1 MASNRLLVID
11 DMPASSATI
20 GRIARGCGYDTIIT
34 TDADDSR
41 ARIQSW
47 SPTVIVLDLN
57 MPQMD
62 GFQMMSWLAEHQ
74 CKARILIVSGRE
86 QEKLREAEQIG
97 RGLGL
102 SIAGSIQK
110 PMRVETLR
118 TVLREIYVAAGILS
132 AHDLS
137 QALEKREIRLEY
149 QPQIDMRSG
158 IVIGFEA
165 LARWDHPMYG
175 EIPPAVFIPDLEA
188 HEIINDFTLHVLDL
202 AMQDARKWQDLN
214 VRISINVSAAN
225 FSSMLIDQLVEAKC
239 LETGIDIGRITIEVT
254 ESAAMGNTGQI
265 AGCLERLHKL
275 GAQVSID
282 DFGTGFSSLVKLHEL
297 PCSELK
303 IDKSFVE
310 NCMTN
315 SRSSVL
321 VQAMIDM
328 GHSLKKRVVAEGV
341 ENERTMRQ
349 LDAWSCDIA
358 QGFLISKS
366 MPPSQV
372 QQWFEDYASQVRD
385 DWN

>member
-1 MASNRLLVID
+1 
-11 DMPASSATI
+11 
-20 GRIARGCGYDTIIT
+20 
-34 TDADDSR
+34 
-41 ARIQSW
+41 
-47 SPTVIVLDLN
+47 
-57 MPQMD
+57 
-62 GFQMMSWLAEHQ
+62 
-74 CKARILIVSGRE
+74 
-86 QEKLREAEQIG
+86 
-97 RGLGL
+97 
-102 SIAGSIQK
+102 
-110 PMRVETLR
+110 MRVEMLR

-137 QALEKREIRLEY
+137 QALQNREIRLEY

-165 LARWDHPMYG
+165 LARWDHPMHG
-175 EIPPAVFIPDLEA
+175 PIPPAVFIPDMEA

-202 AMQDARKWQDLN
+202 AMQDARQWEDLA

-225 FSSMLIDQLVEAKC
+225 FATMHIDKLVEEKC
-239 LETGIDIGRITIEVT
+239 RETGIDIGRITIEVT
-254 ESAAMGNTGQI
+254 ESAAIGNTGQI
-265 AGCLERLHKL
+265 AECLERLHNL

-315 SRSSVL
+315 SRSSIL

-328 GHSLKKRVVAEGV
+328 GHNLKKRVVAEGV
-341 ENERTMRQ
+341 ENELTMRQ

-366 MPPSQV
+366 MPPHMV
-372 QQWFEDYASQVRD
+372 KQWFDEYASQVRD
-385 DWN
+385 VWS

>member
-1 MASNRLLVID
+1 
-11 DMPASSATI
+11 MPASSATI

-41 ARIQSW
+41 ARVQSW
-47 SPTVIVLDLN
+47 NPSVIVLDLN

-62 GFQMMSWLAEHQ
+62 GHQMMTWLAEHL

-86 QEKLREAEQIG
+86 QELLREAEQFG

-110 PMRVETLR
+110 PLRVEGLR
-118 TVLREIYVAAGILS
+118 AVLREIYVAAGILS
-132 AHDLS
+132 PQDLS
-137 QALEKREIRLEY
+137 KALENREIRLEY

-165 LARWDHPMYG
+165 LARWDHPLHG
-175 EIPPAVFIPDLEA
+175 PIPPAVFIPDLEA

-225 FSSMLIDQLVEAKC
+225 FSKLHIDEIVEKKC
-239 LETGIDIGRITIEVT
+239 LETGIDISRITIEVT
-254 ESAAMGNTGQI
+254 ESAAVENTGQI
-265 AGCLERLHKL
+265 ASCLERLHKL

-282 DFGTGFSSLVKLHEL
+282 DFGTGFSSLIKLHEL
-297 PCSELK
+297 PCAELK

-310 NCMTN
+310 NCIGN
-315 SRSSVL
+315 QRSSIL
-321 VQAMIDM
+321 VQAMIDL
-328 GHSLKKRVVAEGV
+328 GHSLNKRVVAEGV

-358 QGFLISKS
+358 QGFHISKS
-366 MPPSQV
+366 MPPNLV
-372 QQWFEDYASQVRD
+372 EKWFEEYASQVRD
-385 DWN
+385 EWS